1 MEAVVVAV
9 VTGVF
14 AVLAILVEKGRKEN
28 KRDHGNVMD
37 RLDLVSSEIRKDI
50 RQVRYELNDH
60 ANGPAHNTK
69 PVVPASIYGRDS
81 DSRVL
86 HQANRT

>member
-14 AVLAILVEKGRKEN
+14 AVLVVLVEKGRKEN

-69 PVVPASIYGRDS
+69 PVVPAKIPLKKRPKAG
-81 DSRVL
+81 
-86 HQANRT
+86 

>member
-1 MEAVVVAV
+1 MEAVLVAV

-14 AVLAILVEKGRKEN
+14 AILAILVEKGRKEN

-50 RQVRYELNDH
+50 RQVRYEVTEH
-60 ANGPAHNTK
+60 VNGPTHNTK
-69 PVVPASIYGRDS
+69 TDLPAKIPVRKRPKAG
-81 DSRVL
+81 
-86 HQANRT
+86 

>member
-1 MEAVVVAV
+1 MEAVIVAV
-9 VTGVF
+9 IGGVF
-14 AVLAILVEKGRKEN
+14 AILTVIIQKGRKEN

-69 PVVPASIYGRDS
+69 PVVPAKIPLKKRPKAG
-81 DSRVL
+81 
-86 HQANRT
+86 

>member
-14 AVLAILVEKGRKEN
+14 AVLVILVEKGRKEN

-69 PVVPASIYGRDS
+69 PVVPAKIPLKKRPKAG
-81 DSRVL
+81 
-86 HQANRT
+86 

>member
-1 MEAVVVAV
+1 MEAVLVAV

-14 AVLAILVEKGRKEN
+14 AILAILVEKGRKEN

-60 ANGPAHNTK
+60 VNGSAHNTK
-69 PVVPASIYGRDS
+69 PAVPAKIPLKKRPKAG
-81 DSRVL
+81 
-86 HQANRT
+86 

>member
-14 AVLAILVEKGRKEN
+14 AVLAVLIEKGRKEN

-69 PVVPASIYGRDS
+69 PVVPAKIPLKKRPKAG
-81 DSRVL
+81 
-86 HQANRT
+86 

>member
-1 MEAVVVAV
+1 MEAVLVAV
-9 VTGVF
+9 VGGVF
-14 AVLAILVEKGRKEN
+14 TVLAILVEKGRKEN

-60 ANGPAHNTK
+60 VNSGGHAPR
-69 PVVPASIYGRDS
+69 PVPSAKIPLKKRPKAG
-81 DSRVL
+81 
-86 HQANRT
+86 

>member
-1 MEAVVVAV
+1 MEAVLVAV

-60 ANGPAHNTK
+60 TNGPANNTK
-69 PVVPASIYGRDS
+69 PVVPAKIPLKKRPKAG
-81 DSRVL
+81 
-86 HQANRT
+86 

>member
-1 MEAVVVAV
+1 MEAVLVAI

-60 ANGPAHNTK
+60 VNGPTHNTK
-69 PVVPASIYGRDS
+69 PAVPAKIPLKKRPKAG
-81 DSRVL
+81 
-86 HQANRT
+86 

>member
-9 VTGVF
+9 ITGVF
-14 AVLAILVEKGRKEN
+14 AILAILVEKGRKEN

-69 PVVPASIYGRDS
+69 PVVPAKIPLKKRPKAG
-81 DSRVL
+81 
-86 HQANRT
+86 

>member
-1 MEAVVVAV
+1 MEAVLVAV
-9 VTGVF
+9 IGGVF
-14 AVLAILVEKGRKEN
+14 AVLTVIIQKGRKEN
-28 KRDHGNVMD
+28 KSDHANVMD

-69 PVVPASIYGRDS
+69 PAVPAKIP
-81 DSRVL
+81 L
-86 HQANRT
+86 KNRPKAG

>member
-1 MEAVVVAV
+1 MTAVLVAI

-14 AVLAILVEKGRKEN
+14 AVLTILVEKGRKEN

-50 RQVRYELNDH
+50 RQVRYEFNDH
-60 ANGPAHNTK
+60 VNGPAHNIK
-69 PVVPASIYGRDS
+69 PVVPAKIPLKKRPKAG
-81 DSRVL
+81 
-86 HQANRT
+86 

>member
-1 MEAVVVAV
+1 MEAVLVAV

-14 AVLAILVEKGRKEN
+14 AVLAILVDKGRKEN

-50 RQVRYELNDH
+50 RLVRYELNDH

-69 PVVPASIYGRDS
+69 PVVPAKIPLKKRPKAG
-81 DSRVL
+81 
-86 HQANRT
+86 

>member
-1 MEAVVVAV
+1 MEAVLVAI

-14 AVLAILVEKGRKEN
+14 AILAILVEKGRKEN

-60 ANGPAHNTK
+60 VNGPAHNTK
-69 PVVPASIYGRDS
+69 PVVPAKIPLTKRPKAG
-81 DSRVL
+81 
-86 HQANRT
+86 